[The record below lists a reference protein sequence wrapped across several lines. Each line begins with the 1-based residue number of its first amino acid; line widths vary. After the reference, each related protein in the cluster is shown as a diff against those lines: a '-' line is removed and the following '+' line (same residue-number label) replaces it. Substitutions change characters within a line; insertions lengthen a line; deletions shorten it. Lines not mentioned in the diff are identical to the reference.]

1 MDNQSAYDRVQR
13 SMGFKEAAKG
23 LAKGAF
29 LDSAAGAAIGVA
41 ADRSA
46 GDYARRGAVTGAA
59 AGGILGVGQGAGS
72 TDVARQI
79 SDELAN
85 RSLKNNPIRPQEIL
99 RNNIFS
105 RGSRP
110 FETIAIATAGKR

>member
-1 MDNQSAYDRVQR
+1 M
-13 SMGFKEAAKG
+13 
-23 LAKGAF
+23 
-29 LDSAAGAAIGVA
+29 
-41 ADRSA
+41 
-46 GDYARRGAVTGAA
+46 RGAVTGAA

-85 RSLKNNPIRPQEIL
+85 RSLKNNPIRPQENFSG
-99 RNNIFS
+99 NNIFP

-110 FETIAIATAGKR
+110 SETIATTTAGKR